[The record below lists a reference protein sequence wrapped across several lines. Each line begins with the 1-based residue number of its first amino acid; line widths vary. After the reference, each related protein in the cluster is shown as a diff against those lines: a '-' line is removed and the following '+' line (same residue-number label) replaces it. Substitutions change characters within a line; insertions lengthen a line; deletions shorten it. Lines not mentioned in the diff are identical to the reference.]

1 MLKLKATAK
10 AAKFEYADGRMTVS
24 WDVDASL
31 TDDELVDE
39 LRRIVT
45 FYDAQTGREP
55 LPERLPG
62 FALGMAQTQY
72 PAPVDPDA
80 PIPYTPQLTQ
90 PPANGWAAMAAPE
103 LPPRLQ
109 GEVELIPPE
118 EQG

>member
-1 MLKLKATAK
+1 MALHLKSTAK

-31 TDDELVDE
+31 TDDELVEE
-39 LRRIVT
+39 LRRIVA
-45 FYDAQTGREP
+45 FYDAQAGREP
-55 LPERLPG
+55 LPQRIPG
-62 FALGMAQTQY
+62 VALGMAQAQY

-80 PIPYTPQLTQ
+80 PVPYTPVVG
-90 PPANGWAAMAAPE
+90 NGWAAMAQEPMPQIPA
-103 LPPRLQ
+103 RLQ